1 MVLEFSPKNL
11 TASSNASCGKRVGT
25 RSDTGVTGLGS
36 QPDGAVPDLRDLG
49 VVLQLLQL
57 GLAVGDELLQHRVV
71 AVHAVLPLGQLHA
84 PVQLLHVQQ
93 DVLQRHCGGGDEQVK
108 FNRTFKPGDQTLCDS
123 PAAAFST

>member
-11 TASSNASCGKRVGT
+11 TASSNASCGNRVGT
-25 RSDTGVTGLGS
+25 RSETGVCLRDSPATWRRRS
-36 QPDGAVPDLRDLG
+36 YLRDLG

-57 GLAVGDELLQHRVV
+57 ALAVRDELLQHGVV

-93 DVLQRHCGGGDEQVK
+93 DVLQRHWRGGDTGSSGE
-108 FNRTFKPGDQTLCDS
+108 
-123 PAAAFST
+123 